1 MLKVITCFKARK
13 RVKVLGGGNTL
24 DMLIF
29 VTAMCGAVAEKIA
42 KEKNMSYQDSMK
54 FVISSIDESKDKLRS

>member
-13 RVKVLGGGNTL
+13 RVKVLGGNTL

-42 KEKNMSYQDSMK
+42 N
-54 FVISSIDESKDKLRS
+54 